1 MYRACASGTTYMV
14 MKQELIAEIEQLKKE
29 KNAIILAHYYV
40 NDELQAL
47 ADYVGDSF
55 YLAKVAKGTEAD
67 VLVFCGVSFMGES
80 AKMLNPEKKVLM
92 PDMTADCPMAHM
104 AQVSKIKE
112 LRETY
117 EDLAVVCYINST
129 AELKSHSDVCVTSS
143 NAVNIVRKL
152 PNQNIFFIPDV
163 NLGRFVAEQVPEK
176 NVILNDG
183 YCPIHKEIHATGV
196 QAQKEKHPEALVM
209 AHPECEESVLKLA
222 DYIGSTADMIRF
234 AKESDGKEFIV
245 CTEAGIYCRLRE
257 DNPEKQFYFG
267 GEYLCRDMKLNTL
280 EKVLHVLKTG
290 ENEVTL
296 PEEVCER
303 AVKPLDRMLELAK

>member
-1 MYRACASGTTYMV
+1 MEN
-14 MKQELIAEIEQLKKE
+14 QIIAEIQKLKKE

-55 YLAKVAKGTEAD
+55 YLAKVAKGTDAD
-67 VLVFCGVSFMGES
+67 VVVFCGVSFMGES
-80 AKMLNPEKKVLM
+80 AKMLNPEKTVLM
-92 PDMTADCPMAHM
+92 PDLTADCPMAHM
-104 AQVSKIKE
+104 AQVEKIKE
-112 LRETY
+112 LREKY

-143 NAVNIVRKL
+143 NAVKIVKNL

-183 YCPIHKEIHATGV
+183 YCPIHKDISGTSV
-196 QAQKEKHPEALVM
+196 KELKKKHPAALVM
-209 AHPECEESVLKLA
+209 AHPECKENVVKLA
-222 DYIGSTADMIRF
+222 DYVGSTADMIAF
-234 AKESDGKEFIV
+234 AKQSECKEFIV
-245 CTEAGIYCRLRE
+245 CTEEGVNYRLRQ
-257 DNPEKQFYFG
+257 DNPDKKFYFG
-267 GEYLCRDMKLNTL
+267 GEYLCRDMKLNTI

-290 ENEVTL
+290 ENEMKL
-296 PEEVCER
+296 PEALCER
-303 AVKPLDRMLELAK
+303 AVAPLDRMLALAK

>member
-1 MYRACASGTTYMV
+1 MENQLV
-14 MKQELIAEIEQLKKE
+14 NEIQKLKKE

-55 YLAKVAKGTEAD
+55 YLAKVAKGTDAD
-67 VLVFCGVSFMGES
+67 VVVFCGVSFMGES
-80 AKMLNPEKKVLM
+80 AKMLNPEKTVLM
-92 PDMTADCPMAHM
+92 PDITADCPMAHM
-104 AQVSKIKE
+104 AQVAKIKE
-112 LRETY
+112 LREKY

-129 AELKSHSDVCVTSS
+129 AELKSYSDVCVTSS
-143 NAVNIVRKL
+143 NAVKIVKNL

-163 NLGRFVAEQVPEK
+163 NLGRFVAEQVPGK

-183 YCPIHKEIHATGV
+183 YCPIHKDITGTSV
-196 QAQKEKHPEALVM
+196 KELKKKHPEALVM
-209 AHPECEESVLKLA
+209 AHPECKENVVKMA
-222 DYIGSTADMIRF
+222 DYVGSTADMIAF
-234 AKESDGKEFIV
+234 AKESPCKEFIV
-245 CTEAGIYCRLRE
+245 CTEEGVNYRLRE
-257 DNPEKQFYFG
+257 DNPDKKFYFG

-290 ENEVTL
+290 ENEMKL
-296 PEEVCER
+296 PEDLCER